1 MSKSDEPDYSNLLD
15 FSELIPTHIPLP
27 APVTEAQKAELRALG
42 YDEEV
47 IRLMQ
52 ADDVHEVLETKVVG
66 VNEPSI
72 GSQDDGD

>member
-1 MSKSDEPDYSNLLD
+1 MIRWRPWTLGSRSKAN
-15 FSELIPTHIPLP
+15 PTYRVPLP

-52 ADDVHEVLETKVVG
+52 AADVHEVLETKVVG
-66 VNEPSI
+66 VNDPSI